1 MRDYL
6 GALAPLSG
14 KFNWLKRSAEK
25 SEFKK
30 PHGQPLLGCHSAN
43 TLAEAKH
50 VIHIRGRR
58 RRRLHIVGVVVGV
71 SLASRAASQV
81 GAGLGCSCNFHNH
94 GNDISADWFS
104 ADWFSA
110 GLSGI
115 TSRGLCQ
122 RIE

>member
-1 MRDYL
+1 MRDCG
-6 GALAPLSG
+6 GALAPLSD
-14 KFNWLKRSAEK
+14 KFNWLRIYAGK
-25 SEFKK
+25 SELEQ
-30 PHGQPLLGCHSAN
+30 PHGQPLLGCHGAN

-71 SLASRAASQV
+71 SLASRAASKV
-81 GAGLGCSCNFHNH
+81 GAGLGCSCNFHNQ

-115 TSRGLCQ
+115 ASRGLCQ

>member
-1 MRDYL
+1 MRDCG
-6 GALAPLSG
+6 GALAPLSD
-14 KFNWLKRSAEK
+14 KFNWLWKNAGF
-25 SEFKK
+25 SEFQK
-30 PHGQPLLGCHSAN
+30 PHGQPLLGCHGAN

-81 GAGLGCSCNFHNH
+81 GAGLGCSCNFHNQ
-94 GNDISADWFS
+94 GNDIS

-115 TSRGLCQ
+115 ASRGLCQ